1 MILTVD
7 VGNTNI
13 TLGAYEG
20 EALQF
25 ISRLATDSS
34 RTDDQYAIELSEV
47 LKLHRVSPEAFES
60 AVIGSVVPE
69 LTGTLSSAVQAA
81 STWAPQ
87 VVTVSGK
94 SISVSAVQPAKA

>member
-69 LTGTLSSAVQAA
+69 RRLWWWVLKRKRACGCFWKIPPS
-81 STWAPQ
+81 
-87 VVTVSGK
+87 
-94 SISVSAVQPAKA
+94 

>member
-47 LKLHRVSPEAFES
+47 LKLHHVSPEAFES

-69 LTGTLSSAVQAA
+69 LTGTLSSAVHKLVG
-81 STWAPQ
+81 APPL
-87 VVTVSGK
+87 VVGLKRKRACGCFWKIPPS
-94 SISVSAVQPAKA
+94 